1 MNIRQALISGSQLL
15 NDFKLPGAELDA
27 ELLLSH
33 AVSKDRTK
41 LYGDHKLPLTDSQR
55 TYYHTLLSRRASREP
70 LAYLVGRKEFF
81 GLPLIVNRNVLIPR
95 PETETLVELALAHA
109 SGLGRPRIIDVG
121 TGSGAIALA
130 IASQHKKARI
140 TAVDISS
147 SALDVARSNAKKLKT
162 EQRIIFRRS
171 DLLSDAPGT
180 YDLVLANLPYLT
192 NDQIKELP
200 ADIRS
205 FEPYH
210 ALAGGPDG
218 LYWYERLLKQLP
230 HVSEEGTV
238 LFAEIGPNLKTG
250 FEALVKTNVPTAT
263 ALRFHP
269 DLAGRIRVAEVR
281 L

>member
-41 LYGDHKLPLTDSQR
+41 LYGDHKLPLTDSQKKF
-55 TYYHTLLSRRASREP
+55 YNDLLSRRASREP
-70 LAYLVGRKEFF
+70 LAYLVGRKEFY
-81 GLPLIVNRNVLIPR
+81 GLPLTVNRHVLIPR
-95 PETETLVELALAHA
+95 PETETLVEIALKHA
-109 SGLGRPRIIDVG
+109 TDFGKPRVIDVG

-130 IASQHKKARI
+130 VASQHKKARI
-140 TAVDISS
+140 TAVDISAN
-147 SALDVARSNAKKLKT
+147 ALDVARRNAKDLKT
-162 EQRIIFRRS
+162 EQRITFRRS
-171 DLLSDAPGT
+171 DLLSDAAGPF
-180 YDLVLANLPYLT
+180 DLVLANLPYLT
-192 NDQIKELP
+192 NEQIKDLP
-200 ADIRS
+200 ADIRE

-230 HVSEEGTV
+230 IVSQAGTV
-238 LFAEIGPNLKTG
+238 LLAEIGPNLKAG
-250 FEALVKTNVPTAT
+250 FEAVAKRHLPRATLV
-263 ALRFHP
+263 FHP
-269 DLAGRIRVAEVR
+269 DLAGRVRVAEVR